1 MTRWHWLI
9 AAVALQLGV
18 LATEYLGSVWP
29 LWTGEEVRLEI
40 APVDPR
46 SMFRGNYA
54 RLAFTV
60 ATVEPELFKGVKK
73 EIRRGQV
80 VYVFLEKREGDVW
93 HATRVQLEQPIS
105 GLFMRG
111 RLTQAWSGADHP
123 LRVRYGIE
131 AWFAPKEKALEIERA
146 ARRAPGAEVRA
157 YAVVAI
163 AGSGRAALARL
174 DLPGLQ

>member
-1 MTRWHWLI
+1 MTRIHWLM
-9 AAVALQLGV
+9 AAIALQLGV

-54 RLAFTV
+54 QLAYVV
-60 ATVEPELFKGVKK
+60 ATLDSKLLEGPKKTIRKG
-73 EIRRGQV
+73 EV
-80 VYVFLEKREGDVW
+80 VYVFLERGAGEVW
-93 HATRVQLEQPIS
+93 HATRVALEQPLS
-105 GLFMRG
+105 GLFLRG
-111 RLTQAWSGADHP
+111 RLTQTWPGAEQP

-131 AWFAPKEKALEIERA
+131 AWFAPKAKALEIERA
-146 ARRAPGAEVRA
+146 TRRRQGEGARA
-157 YAVVAI
+157 YAVVAV

-174 DLPGLQ
+174 DLP